1 MNAFNISEKELI
13 NEVIKDFEN
22 SLKSLKNNLL
32 KLKEIEDEA
41 EKKELLDLFFLNI
54 IKLLKKN
61 WLLIQVII

>member
-1 MNAFNISEKELI
+1 MNAFNISEKELT